1 MSNTDSPSASDL
13 KGNLTSPAFLGF
25 LLTQFLGAM
34 NDNMFRWLVV
44 PIAKFVADEQLRG
57 SWVEQL
63 LGSART
69 DHEIQFEPIILGA
82 GLACF
87 VLPYLLLASYAG
99 YFADRFSKRKVIIG
113 CKIAE
118 IVVMSLGVAAIWWG
132 NIYGMF
138 AVVALMGSQSAIFGP
153 SKMGVIPEIVRSEK
167 LSAANGLVGLTT
179 VVAVVAGTIAG
190 GYLFAATGNDGR
202 EALWISALALIG
214 VATVGSLTSLLIKRV
229 PSANPSRTFPVN
241 PFTDTIRDI
250 RLLGVSRPIL
260 RVALGIAFFWS
271 VAALTQLNV
280 DTFVINFLHGEQTEV
295 VKLLGILSLGV
306 GVGSVLAGMWSGGKV
321 ELGIVPLGAAMIAAS
336 SLLCPLVPVEAENS
350 VIWFGLLLFVLGA
363 GGGLFNIPLNA
374 YLQHHSPK
382 ESRGSILAAS
392 NFVTFSG
399 MLIVSFLFP
408 MMQSGLNLNPPTVF
422 LIAGIATIPVVLYV
436 VFLIPQATIRFVVWL
451 ASHTVYRVRVHG
463 REHIPEEGGALLVA
477 NHVSWIDGVLLLI
490 ASSRPIRIL
499 AYADYV
505 QGFGIDWLCRTFG
518 VIPIKS
524 GKGARSVMRA
534 LKTAKQAVM
543 DGELVC
549 IFAEGTITRTG
560 QLQPFQ
566 RGMMRVV
573 EGTGAPVVPIY
584 LDQLWGS
591 IFSYQGGRLLWKL
604 PRRWPYPVSILFGKP
619 LTEPDDVFQV
629 RQAVEALGV
638 EAVSKRSTQ
647 NMVPPRQFIRR
658 CRSSLFRKK
667 IADSAGTELTGGR
680 TLTGTLVLKRLLERS
695 VLAPDEKMVGVL
707 LPPSAGGVLAN
718 TTLALSKRVAVNLN
732 YTLSDEVMQY
742 CIDETGI
749 KHVLTSRRFLE
760 KKPVELNTEF
770 VFLEDLKEQATGID
784 KMVSLFQA
792 MALPAAVLES
802 MLGLKEIQPD
812 DLLTVIF
819 TSGSTGEPKGV
830 MLSHRNI
837 GSNVASADQLFHIK
851 RDDVFMGILPF
862 FHSFGYTILMWLP
875 LTTDAQAVYH
885 FNPLDA
891 RQIGKL
897 CQKHKVT
904 IVAATPTFLKTYL
917 KRIDK
922 EQMTHLDLAIVG
934 AEKMPVSLAE
944 AFHEKFGVFP
954 TEGFGITEL
963 SPLAC
968 ANVPDHRSGSTE
980 QSATKVGTVGRAV
993 PNVVAKV
1000 VDLDTG
1006 EDLGPNEQGLLKIK
1020 GPNVMLGYLNNPEKT
1035 AEVIEDGWYN
1045 TGDLAVIDNDGF
1057 VEITGRLSR
1066 FSKIGGEMVPHIK
1079 VEAELA
1085 RIVEDSNADEPEIS
1099 VAVASVPDEKKGE
1112 RLVVFHKTLSKPVE
1126 EIVRELSEAGLPN
1139 LWIPSA
1145 DSFRQ
1150 VDEIPLLGTGKLDL
1164 RRLNELA
1171 NETFAPATKVAPS
1184 N

>member
-1 MSNTDSPSASDL
+1 MSQSDSLSSNHR
-13 KGNLTSPAFLGF
+13 KGNLTSPTFLGF

-63 LGSART
+63 LSSSGISQQ
-69 DHEIQFEPIILGA
+69 IQFEPIILGA

-87 VLPYLLLASYAG
+87 VVPYLLLASYAG

-118 IVVMSLGVAAIWWG
+118 IVIMSLGVAAIWWG
-132 NIYGMF
+132 SIYGMF

-153 SKMGVIPEIVRSEK
+153 AKMGVIPEIVRSEK

-190 GYLFAATGNDGR
+190 GYLFSVTGNDGR
-202 EALWISALALIG
+202 DALWISALALIG
-214 VATVGSLTSLLIKRV
+214 VATVGWLTSMLIARV
-229 PSANPSRTFPVN
+229 PTANGSRKFPTN
-241 PFTDTIRDI
+241 PFIDTIRDLRMLRI
-250 RLLGVSRPIL
+250 SRPIL

-271 VAALTQLNV
+271 VAAMTQLNV
-280 DTFVINFLHGEQTEV
+280 DTFVIKLLHREQTEV
-295 VKLLGILSLGV
+295 VKLLGVLSLGV
-306 GVGSVLAGMWSGGKV
+306 GVGSVLAGLWSGGKV
-321 ELGIVPLGAAMIAAS
+321 ELGIVPLGAALIAVS
-336 SLLCPLVPVEAENS
+336 SLLCPLAVDSEHS
-350 VIWFGLLLFVLGA
+350 VLWFGLLLFLLGA
-363 GGGLFNIPLNA
+363 GGGLFNIPLMA
-374 YLQHHSPK
+374 YLQHHSPT

-399 MLIVSFLFP
+399 MLVVSFLFP
-408 MMQSGLNLNPPTVF
+408 VLQSGLQLDAATVF
-422 LIAGIATIPVVLYV
+422 LIAGIATIPVALYV
-436 VFLIPQATIRFVVWL
+436 VFLIPQATIRFIVWL

-463 REHIPEEGGALLVA
+463 REHLPEEGGALLVA

-505 QGFGIDWLCRTFG
+505 KGFGIDWLCRTFG

-524 GKGARSVMRA
+524 GRGARSVMRA
-534 LKTAKQAVM
+534 LKTAKQAVI

-566 RGMMRVV
+566 RGMMRVI

-591 IFSYQGGRLLWKL
+591 IFSYDGGRLLWKR
-604 PRRWPYPVSILFGKP
+604 PKHWPYPVSILFGKP
-619 LTEPDDVFQV
+619 LKEPDDVFQV
-629 RQAVEALGV
+629 RHAVENLGV
-638 EAVSKRSTQ
+638 QAVSKRSTQ

-680 TLTGTLVLKRLLERS
+680 LLTATLVLKRLLERS

-707 LPPSAGGVLAN
+707 LPPSAGGALAN

-732 YTLSDEVMQY
+732 YTLSNKVMQY

-749 KHVLTSRRFLE
+749 KHVLTSRRFIE
-760 KKPVELNTEF
+760 KKPVELKTEL
-770 VFLEDLKEQATGID
+770 VFLEDLKEQTTGMD
-784 KMVSLFQA
+784 KIVSLFQA
-792 MALPAAVLES
+792 MALPASVLES
-802 MLGLKEIQPD
+802 MLGLKDIQPD

-830 MLSHRNI
+830 MLSHSNI

-851 RDDVFMGILPF
+851 PDDVFIGILPF
-862 FHSFGYTILMWLP
+862 FHSFGYTILLWLP
-875 LTTDAQAVYH
+875 LMTDATAVYH

-897 CQKHKVT
+897 CKKHNVT

-922 EQMTHLDLAIVG
+922 QQMMHLDLAIVG
-934 AEKMPVSLAE
+934 AEKMPLNLAE
-944 AFHEKFGVFP
+944 AFQEKFGIFP

-1020 GPNVMLGYLNNPEKT
+1020 GPNVMLGYLNNPELT

-1045 TGDLAVIDNDGF
+1045 TGDLAVIDDDGF

-1085 RIVEDSNADEPEIS
+1085 RIVEESNADEPEIS
-1099 VAVASVPDEKKGE
+1099 VAVASVSDERKGE
-1112 RLVVFHKTLSKPVE
+1112 RLVVFHKTLTKPVE
-1126 EIVRELSEAGLPN
+1126 AIVQELSDAGLPN

-1145 DSFRQ
+1145 DSFHE
-1150 VDEIPLLGTGKLDL
+1150 VEEIPLLGTGKLDL
-1164 RRLNELA
+1164 RRLKELA
-1171 NETFAPATKVAPS
+1171 NETFGSGES
-1184 N
+1184 NAA